1 MPSEKKVTEK
11 SSIPLSI
18 NKWGERAIERLLSLS
33 SYVSI
38 LTSALIFL
46 IFFIESIDFFR
57 EVSIVEFFTE
67 TRWAPLF
74 KPQHFGVLPL
84 VAGTFLTSAI
94 ACIFAI
100 PIGLLTA
107 IYLSQYA
114 NKTFRNIVKP
124 VLEVLVGIP
133 TVVYGYFALVLL
145 TPALKQILPQTKV
158 FNALSAGL
166 IMGVMILPIIASLS
180 EDAMTAVPKNLKEGA
195 LAIGATKFETTIKVI
210 IPAASSGIIA
220 SFILALSRAI
230 GETMIVAIAAGA
242 SPNLTLNPL
251 ESVQTMTA
259 YIAQVSLGDTP
270 FGSIEYKTIFAVG
283 FLLFLFTLTLNIIG
297 KALLG
302 WKQEI
307 Y

>member
-1 MPSEKKVTEK
+1 MKKKVTKK
-11 SSIPLSI
+11 SAVPLSI

-57 EVSIVEFFTE
+57 EVSVVEFFTG
-67 TRWAPLF
+67 TKWAPLF

-84 VAGTFLTSAI
+84 IAGTFLTSAI

-114 NKTFRNIVKP
+114 KKVFRNIVKP
-124 VLEVLVGIP
+124 LLEVLVGIP

-145 TPALKQILPQTKV
+145 TPAIKQILPQTKV

-180 EDAMTAVPKNLKEGA
+180 EDAMTAVPKHIKEGA

-210 IPAASSGIIA
+210 IPAARSGIIA

-283 FLLFLFTLTLNIIG
+283 FLLFLFTLALNIIG

>member
-1 MPSEKKVTEK
+1 MKKKVTKK
-11 SSIPLSI
+11 SAVPLSI
-18 NKWGERAIERLLSLS
+18 NKWRERAIERLLSLS

-57 EVSIVEFFTE
+57 EVSVVEFFTG
-67 TRWAPLF
+67 TKWAPLF

-84 VAGTFLTSAI
+84 IAGTFLTSAI

-114 NKTFRNIVKP
+114 KKVFRNIVKP
-124 VLEVLVGIP
+124 LLEVLVGIP

-145 TPALKQILPQTKV
+145 TPAIKQILPQTKV

-180 EDAMTAVPKNLKEGA
+180 EDAMTAVPKHIKEGA

-210 IPAASSGIIA
+210 IPAARSGIIA

-283 FLLFLFTLTLNIIG
+283 FLLFLFTLALNIIG